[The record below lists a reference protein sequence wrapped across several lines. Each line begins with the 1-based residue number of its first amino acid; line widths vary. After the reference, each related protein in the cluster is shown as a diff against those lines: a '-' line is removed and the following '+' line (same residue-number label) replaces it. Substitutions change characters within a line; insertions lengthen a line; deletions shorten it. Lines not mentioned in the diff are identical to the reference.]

1 MAANLDDVRRDPGR
15 APNNLWR
22 RETPGAAGWARSA
35 RPGAPN
41 KYFMFSADCHAV
53 EPGSYLAGIEPEYRA
68 RIPHFEVH
76 DDGSE
81 WLISEGNRPQ
91 RVKPSRKQI
100 ADAGARAAE
109 GRAQPERSEGDGAQR
124 SYAPLRRA
132 QRAAGERSASEPDGQ
147 GLPASLPGARMDD
160 EDVLR
165 NSTGRTVAE
174 RLAAHDADGI
184 DVELMFPNK
193 GLLCWASPDPVFAM
207 AMCRQWNRWA
217 HGFCGEH
224 MQGGAPRILP
234 AALIAAGDQAG
245 ALREI
250 RWAKDHGF
258 RAVCLGNSVIYG
270 PKKFGELEYN
280 HPSFEPMWALL
291 EETGLV
297 VTYHVSTGR
306 DPRAVGGNGGAII
319 NYVCHSMETTLE
331 PLVQMI
337 ASGVFER
344 HPRLRAGLVESGIG
358 FVPWLIETLDYAA
371 KAHHFWV
378 RPKLPELPSTYFRN
392 NCFATFQDD
401 AAGLRFAEEL
411 DLTGNLMWANDYPH
425 HEGSWPHSAQ
435 VIERTMGHLSDA
447 SRAKILGENAARL
460 FGLTLPLQAA
470 RQNRP

>member
-1 MAANLDDVRRDPGR
+1 MRSLLPDHLAPHPSKTAEETSMAASLDEIRRDPSR
-15 APNNLWR
+15 TPSNLWR
-22 RETPGAAGWARSA
+22 RETPGAAGWPRSA

-53 EPGSYLAGIEPEYRA
+53 EPSSYLEGIEPEYRA
-68 RIPHFEVH
+68 RIPHMEIH
-76 DDGSE
+76 EDGSE

-91 RVKPSRKQI
+91 RVKPAKRHGG
-100 ADAGARAAE
+100 AGVDA
-109 GRAQPERSEGDGAQR
+109 S
-124 SYAPLRRA
+124 
-132 QRAAGERSASEPDGQ
+132 Q
-147 GLPASLPGARMDD
+147 GLPAALPGARMDE

-217 HGFCGEH
+217 HAFCGEH
-224 MQGGAPRILP
+224 MHGDAPRILP

-250 RWAKDHGF
+250 RWAADQGF

-291 EETGLV
+291 EDAGLV
-297 VTYHVSTGR
+297 VTFHVSTGR

-344 HPRLRAGLVESGIG
+344 HPKLKAGLVESGIG

-378 RPKLPELPSTYFRN
+378 RPTLKELPSTYFRN

-411 DLTGNLMWANDYPH
+411 DLTGNLIWANDYPH

-435 VIERTMGHLSDA
+435 VIERTMSHLSDA

-460 FGLTLPLQAA
+460 FRLDPLRYA
-470 RQNRP
+470 R

>member
-1 MAANLDDVRRDPGR
+1 MAATLDEVRRDPAR
-15 APNNLWR
+15 TPNNLWR
-22 RETPGAAGWARSA
+22 RETPGAAGWTRTA
-35 RPGAPN
+35 RPGDPD

-53 EPGSYLAGIEPEYRA
+53 EPGKYLESIEPEYRA
-68 RIPHFEVH
+68 RIPHFELRE
-76 DDGSE
+76 DGSE
-81 WLISEGNRPQ
+81 WLISEGNRAQ
-91 RVKPSRKQI
+91 RVKPARKNAS
-100 ADAGARAAE
+100 ADASR
-109 GRAQPERSEGDGAQR
+109 D
-124 SYAPLRRA
+124 
-132 QRAAGERSASEPDGQ
+132 ASQ
-147 GLPASLPGARMDD
+147 GLPAAIPGARMDD

-217 HGFCGEH
+217 HEFCGEH
-224 MQGGAPRILP
+224 MQGDAPRILP
-234 AALIAAGDQAG
+234 AASIAAGDQAG

-250 RWAKDHGF
+250 RWAAEHGF
-258 RAVCLGNSVIYG
+258 RAVTLGNNVIYG
-270 PKKFGELEYN
+270 PKKFGQLEYN
-280 HPSFEPMWALL
+280 DPSFEPMWALL

-297 VTYHVSTGR
+297 VTFHVSTGR
-306 DPRAVGGNGGAII
+306 DPRAVGGNGGAIV

-344 HPRLRAGLVESGIG
+344 RPRLHAGLVESGIG
-358 FVPWLIETLDYAA
+358 FVPWLIETLDYAH

-378 RPKLPELPSTYFRN
+378 RPKLKELPSTYFRN

-401 AAGLRFAEEL
+401 AAGLRFAEEF
-411 DLTGNLMWANDYPH
+411 DLTNNLMWANDYPH
-425 HEGSWPHSAQ
+425 HEGSWPYSAQ

-447 SRAKILGENAARL
+447 SRAKILGENAARV
-460 FGLTLPLQAA
+460 FGLDAKRYARAAA
-470 RQNRP
+470 R

>member
-1 MAANLDDVRRDPGR
+1 MAASLDEVRRDPSR
-15 APNNLWR
+15 TPNNLWR
-22 RETPGAAGWARSA
+22 RATPGAAGWTRTA
-35 RPGAPN
+35 RPGDPN

-53 EPGSYLAGIEPEYRA
+53 EPGAYLEGIEPEYRA
-68 RIPHFEVH
+68 RIPHFEVRE
-76 DDGSE
+76 DGSE

-91 RVKPSRKQI
+91 RVKPSRAQ
-100 ADAGARAAE
+100 AAANARAAN
-109 GRAQPERSEGDGAQR
+109 PDG
-124 SYAPLRRA
+124 
-132 QRAAGERSASEPDGQ
+132 DGQ
-147 GLPASLPGARMDD
+147 GLPASIPGARMDD

-174 RLAAHDADGI
+174 RIAAHDADGI

-193 GLLCWASPDPVFAM
+193 GLLCWATPDPVFAM
-207 AMCRQWNRWA
+207 AMCRRWNRWA
-217 HGFCGEH
+217 LGFCGEH
-224 MQGGAPRILP
+224 MRGEAPRILP
-234 AALIAAGDQAG
+234 AALISAGDQAG
-245 ALREI
+245 AMREI
-250 RWAKDHGF
+250 RWAAEHGF

-280 HPSFEPMWALL
+280 HPSFDPMWALL

-344 HPRLRAGLVESGIG
+344 YPRLRAGLVESGIG
-358 FVPWLIETLDYAA
+358 FVPWLIETLDYAH

-378 RPKLPELPSTYFRN
+378 RPRLKESPSTYFRN

-401 AAGLRFAEEL
+401 AAGLRYAEDLE
-411 DLTGNLMWANDYPH
+411 LTGNLLWANDYPH

-447 SRAKILGENAARL
+447 SRAKILGENGARL
-460 FGLTLPLQAA
+460 FGLEPK
-470 RQNRP
+470 RYVRRPNGSTVGVERT

>member
-1 MAANLDDVRRDPGR
+1 MSASLDEIRRDPSR
-15 APNNLWR
+15 TPNNLWR
-22 RETPGAAGWARSA
+22 RETPGAAGWQRSA

-41 KYFMFSADCHAV
+41 KYFLFSADCHAV
-53 EPGSYLAGIEPEYRA
+53 EPSGYLEGIEPEYRA
-68 RIPHFEVH
+68 RIPRMEARE
-76 DDGSE
+76 DGSE

-91 RVKPSRKQI
+91 RVKPARKHGAN
-100 ADAGARAAE
+100 ADA
-109 GRAQPERSEGDGAQR
+109 S
-124 SYAPLRRA
+124 
-132 QRAAGERSASEPDGQ
+132 Q
-147 GLPASLPGARMDD
+147 GLPAVVPGARMDA
-160 EDVLR
+160 EDTLR
-165 NSTGRTVAE
+165 NSTGRSVAE

-184 DVELMFPNK
+184 DAELMFPNK

-217 HGFCGEH
+217 HGFCGAH
-224 MQGGAPRILP
+224 MQGDAPRILP

-250 RWAKDHGF
+250 RWAAEHGF
-258 RAVCLGNSVIYG
+258 RAVVLGNSVIYG

-280 HPSFEPMWALL
+280 DPSFEPLWALL
-291 EETGLV
+291 AETGLV
-297 VTYHVSTGR
+297 VTFHVSTGR

-378 RPKLPELPSTYFRN
+378 RPRLRELPSTYFRN

-411 DLTGNLMWANDYPH
+411 DLTRNLLWANDYPH

-435 VIERTMGHLSDA
+435 AIERTMGHLSDA
-447 SRAKILGENAARL
+447 SRARILGENAARL
-460 FGLTLPLQAA
+460 FRLDPARYGVVAAA
-470 RQNRP
+470 R